1 MYIGVNNAARKIKNC
16 YVGVDGVARKVK
28 AVYVGVNGVARLV
41 WQSGLKFVSRYI
53 YCKTGSTSISLHNYD
68 DDNTTKIAGSIIE
81 SYNSEKLSCGI
92 LCRVYS
98 SVQTYTSC
106 YDKFDSI
113 QRLTIDDNN
122 NITKIERID
131 YNKGYS
137 EPNYYR
143 LTSCPVYLELGNYLF
158 MVLDDA
164 TQTGSISRKYSVV
177 DWSGNTLCSL
187 DYLIPGAMS
196 VQTPESGVVF
206 FDSVVVVTS
215 NCSQQAKL
223 GVIQFNGSSLSQTY
237 YNLTYVDSANKSY
250 AIWPTDNYSMVIKR
264 LSNNTGL
271 VTFHGGCYS
280 SETTASNFV
289 IPFRINN
296 DNTLSFGKTLCFG
309 SSTQTYGNFDI
320 PIFAFDNN
328 HAIVCAKHY
337 SYGTSS
343 NGYTSYYYQQV
354 LYALYIDNNL
364 NISITDTYN
373 IYDKTP
379 LSFSKGYTLRQIG
392 RSYNFGFG
400 DSNTSKECGV
410 FLYKLDIDTN
420 KIVYLGKFLPETK
433 ETNMSYIYDFTPLS
447 DDKIFMTS
455 YGTSSTS
462 STPLYATVCKFA

>member
-1 MYIGVNNAARKIKNC
+1 MYVGVNNIARKIKNC
-16 YVGVDGVARKVK
+16 YVGIDGKARKVK
-28 AVYVGVNGVARLV
+28 AIYVGVNGVARLV
-41 WQSGLKFVSRYI
+41 WNSGLKFVSRYI
-53 YCKTGSTSISLHNYD
+53 YCKTGSASISLHNYD
-68 DDNTTKIAGSIIE
+68 DDNTTKIAGSILE
-81 SYNSEKLSCGI
+81 YHNSEKLSCGI
-92 LCRVYS
+92 LCRVNS
-98 SVQTYTSC
+98 SVRRYTNC
-106 YDKFDSI
+106 YDEFDSI

-122 NITKIERID
+122 NITKVERID
-131 YNKGYS
+131 YNKGYTES
-137 EPNYYR
+137 SYYS

-158 MVLDDA
+158 MVLDNA
-164 TQTGSISRKYSVV
+164 TSSGSTSRTFSVV

-187 DYLIPGAMS
+187 NYS
-196 VQTPESGVVF
+196 VPNASGKTPESGVVF
-206 FDSVVVVTS
+206 NDSVVVVTS
-215 NCSQQAKL
+215 NCSSQAKL
-223 GVIQFNGSSLSQTY
+223 GVIQFNGSSLTQTY

-250 AIWPTDNYSMVIKR
+250 AIWVTDNYNMVIKK

-280 SETTASNFV
+280 SETQASNFV
-289 IPFRINN
+289 VPFKINN

-309 SSTQTYGNFDI
+309 SSTETYGNFDI

-328 HAIVCAKHY
+328 HAIVSAKHY

-379 LSFSKGYTLRQIG
+379 LTFTKGYTLKQIG
-392 RSYNFGFG
+392 TSYNFGFG
-400 DSNTSKECGV
+400 DTNTSKEYGIC
-410 FLYKLDIDTN
+410 LYKLDIDTN

-433 ETNMSYIYDFTPLS
+433 ETNATYIGGFAPLG
-447 DDKIFMTS
+447 DDKIFMPS